1 MNAKK
6 WLLVFSIVIFLTGTF
21 LPRAA
26 HSRILEVTVT
36 VEGLACPFCA
46 YGIEKKLKK
55 VEGVSSIDVQMEKGI
70 VIITGKNDR
79 SVNFGQVPEA
89 VKDSG
94 FSLKQMKVRVTGIAL
109 RDGEKFLLQY
119 DGSNELLTVG
129 DMKTDRRKL
138 FAEFVESG
146 KAVEAQGVV
155 QEGPEGTWTL
165 VPESLTGISP

>member
-1 MNAKK
+1 MIGKR
-6 WLLVFSIVIFLTGTF
+6 WLLVFLIIIFLTGTF
-21 LPRAA
+21 LPRPA

-46 YGIEKKLKK
+46 YGIEKKLKR

-119 DGSNELLTVG
+119 GGPDELLTVG
-129 DMKTDRRKL
+129 DMKTARKKQ
-138 FAEFVESG
+138 FTEYIESG
-146 KAVEAQGVV
+146 KTVEAQGIV
-155 QEGPEGTWTL
+155 QEKPEGTWTL
-165 VPESLTGISP
+165 VPESLKGVLP